1 MSRLKNIMDFGHIPV
16 LPRQTVGLL
25 TGERQGRCRVIDCT
39 LGCGG
44 HSALILKKLPEA
56 LLLGI
61 DRDADALARAEK
73 ALAFADGRVRFAQS
87 DFASVKTVAQAAG
100 WDDGVDMILLDLGV
114 SSPQIDDP
122 QRGFSFRY
130 EGPLDMR
137 MDKRSELTA
146 SRVLN
151 TYSDRELD
159 RIFRE

>member
-1 MSRLKNIMDFGHIPV
+1 MSRQKNIMDFGHIPV

-73 ALAFADGRVRFAQS
+73 ALAFADGRVRFA
-87 DFASVKTVAQAAG
+87 
-100 WDDGVDMILLDLGV
+100 I
-114 SSPQIDDP
+114 
-122 QRGFSFRY
+122 
-130 EGPLDMR
+130 
-137 MDKRSELTA
+137 
-146 SRVLN
+146 
-151 TYSDRELD
+151 
-159 RIFRE
+159 

>member
-1 MSRLKNIMDFGHIPV
+1 MSRQKNIMDFGHISV

-73 ALAFADGRVRFAQS
+73 LWRLQTAECGLRNPISLRSKRLHRRRDGM
-87 DFASVKTVAQAAG
+87 TE
-100 WDDGVDMILLDLGV
+100 WI
-114 SSPQIDDP
+114 
-122 QRGFSFRY
+122 
-130 EGPLDMR
+130 
-137 MDKRSELTA
+137 
-146 SRVLN
+146 
-151 TYSDRELD
+151 
-159 RIFRE
+159 